1 MPTTLLKLI
10 SAGLLCALLSWPPLA
25 AAKDMHWS
33 SLTVH
38 LQIDE
43 QGLLHITERHAM
55 VFDGDWNG
63 GERTFQWRRWQD
75 FELVSVSEILPETG
89 ARIEL
94 AEGDLNGVEQ
104 YRLADK
110 TLRWRNRLSTDP
122 PFANTEKT
130 YEIVYT
136 FAGALLTSADHNV
149 YQLDHDLAF
158 PDRTG
163 VIEHFEATIDLAPVW
178 QADLPLT
185 IERDNL
191 QPGQSAFVAGSL
203 RYVGSGRPS
212 SVAQAPEVGSTTA
225 FPLARYAAIAI
236 VIALAVLMAM
246 DWLRSERALSRFE
259 PSMSLD
265 AIDDAWLAANVF
277 NMKPE
282 IVGATWDRDT
292 SSAEVAALIA
302 RLVQEGKLS
311 STVTQEGW
319 AIFKHDVLQLKLLRP
334 RDEFESYERHL
345 IDRLFVAGSDSVDT
359 DQIRAHYKNTGF
371 NPARLIDAPIQKKVP
386 AVFGTGSKLPAW
398 RWRTTAGLLLTGGAL
413 MAISWIR
420 TSEPEIVFPTVA
432 SLMIVTVVYGIGL
445 AFAHSYSKHVLDL
458 QSRATRACI
467 VPALIVVGLAWVLFG
482 GKAPLVSLQ
491 LLGLPLLALSALH
504 SIFNAMRCRAKP
516 EGLQLRRALGSARR
530 YFERELASEQ
540 PRLRDEWFPYLL
552 AFGLGP
558 NLDRWFKAFG
568 SSRRTDSHFGGTASS
583 SAGSSTSA
591 SSSAWSG
598 GGGAFSGGGASGS
611 WASAVAGVAAGV
623 SKPSSSGGSGGGGGG
638 GGGSSSSGG
647 GGGGGW

>member
-1 MPTTLLKLI
+1 MPATLLKLI
-10 SAGLLCALLSWPPLA
+10 SAGLLCALLSWPSLA

-63 GERTFQWRRWQD
+63 GERTFQWRRWQHL
-75 FELVSVSEILPETG
+75 ELVSITEILPETG
-89 ARIEL
+89 TRIAL
-94 AEGDLNGVEQ
+94 TEGDLNGVEQ

-136 FAGALLTSADHNV
+136 IAGALLTSADGNT

-158 PDRTG
+158 PDRNS

-178 QADLPLT
+178 QADLPKT
-185 IERDNL
+185 IERDHL
-191 QPGQSAFVAGSL
+191 QPGQSVFVAGPL

-212 SVAQAPEVGSTTA
+212 SVAQAPEIGSTTA
-225 FPLARYAAIAI
+225 FPLLRYAALAI

-246 DWLRSERALSRFE
+246 DWLRSERALGRFE
-259 PSMSLD
+259 PPMSID
-265 AIDDAWLAANVF
+265 AIDEAWLGANVF
-277 NMKPE
+277 NMKAE
-282 IVGATWDRDT
+282 VVGATWDRNT

-311 STVTQEGW
+311 SSVTRQGW
-319 AIFKHDVLQLKLLRP
+319 AIFSRDVLQLKLLRP
-334 RDEFESYERHL
+334 REDFESYERRL
-345 IDRLFVAGSDSVDT
+345 IDHLFFDRKTEVDT
-359 DQIRAHYKNTGF
+359 DQIRAHYKTKGF
-371 NPARLIDAPIQKKVP
+371 NPAQLIESPLRKKAP
-386 AVFGTGSKLPAW
+386 AVFKARFSLPAW
-398 RWRTTAGLLLTGGAL
+398 RKWMTAGLLVTGAAL
-413 MAISWIR
+413 MALSWIR
-420 TSEPEIVFPTVA
+420 STDGVFLTAMSLVAITV
-432 SLMIVTVVYGIGL
+432 LYVIGL
-445 AFAHSYSKHVLDL
+445 VFAYIYSENVHDLLPRAIRAFVVPVLMVL
-458 QSRATRACI
+458 
-467 VPALIVVGLAWVLFG
+467 GLAWVLFG
-482 GKAPLVSLQ
+482 RNVPLMTLQ
-491 LLGLPLLALSALH
+491 LLAIPLLVLGALN
-504 SIFNAMRCRAKP
+504 SIFNTMHCREMPK
-516 EGLQLRRALGSARR
+516 GMQLRRALGSARR

-540 PRLRDEWFPYLL
+540 PRLKDEWFPYLL

-558 NLDRWFKAFG
+558 NVDRWFKVFG
-568 SSRRTDSHFGGTASS
+568 SNRRTDSHFGGTSGPSS
-583 SAGSSTSA
+583 GGSSSTS
-591 SSSAWSG
+591 SSTWSG

-611 WASAVAGVAAGV
+611 WAAAVAGVAAGV
-623 SKPSSSGGSGGGGGG
+623 SEPSSGGSGGGGGG
-638 GGGSSSSGG
+638 GGGGSSGG